1 RYFDEIRLFEIG
13 RVFRLE
19 GKKIR
24 EKKMISGVLGAKM
37 ERVRKRVE
45 KSLFSEGKGII
56 DLLLEKMGVADV
68 WYDDFL
74 AETNE
79 MRMFQPAKRALVKTE
94 NKTLGWLGEINKT
107 SLSVLGIGESVFAFE
122 LDFELLNELV
132 EREVAY
138 RAPSKYPAIV
148 RDLSLLVQPQTKID
162 QVLDIIENIGG
173 ALIIDTELFDV
184 YEKGGQKGLAFRI
197 IYQSN
202 ERTLTDVEVN
212 ASQQKI
218 IKAMEERGWEVRR

>member
-1 RYFDEIRLFEIG
+1 
-13 RVFRLE
+13 
-19 GKKIR
+19 
-24 EKKMISGVLGAKM
+24 
-37 ERVRKRVE
+37 
-45 KSLFSEGKGII
+45 
-56 DLLLEKMGVADV
+56 
-68 WYDDFL
+68 
-74 AETNE
+74 
-79 MRMFQPAKRALVKTE
+79 MFQPAKRALVKTE

-132 EREVAY
+132 EREVVY